1 MADYAIQLL
10 NMVESQVRANDVT
23 DMRIH
28 LAMREI
34 PRERFVPGAKRA
46 LAYAE
51 SVVEVVPGRYML
63 DPRTFS
69 KLAQLGEIQPA
80 DTILDV
86 GCASGYSSAV
96 LAKLGAK
103 VIALE
108 EDAELVRIASD
119 ALPSFGSNVTVVQG
133 KLSHGYRAGAPYDV
147 IFVNGAVETL
157 PDSLKAQLA
166 EGGRLVVVI
175 RKGPQGRAY
184 LFIREHGRVGG
195 RSDFDA
201 SVPILPGFREPAGFV
216 F

>member
-1 MADYAIQLL
+1 MADYAIQRL

-23 DMRIH
+23 DIRIH